1 MFGHAL
7 FTNFEYHGIILLYH
21 GSTPLF
27 FFFAKKKY
35 LANSVHNFLL
45 LAKTKHVIEMLFFSP
60 TKS

>member
-1 MFGHAL
+1 MFGH
-7 FTNFEYHGIILLYH
+7 
-21 GSTPLF
+21 F
-27 FFFAKKKY
+27 FFFFCKEKY